1 MERLRR
7 RRIISQR
14 AGLRDHLAPEWRVSF
29 QVYRGYSRVLVHR
42 VFGSFGTR
50 FLFIVVIIEE

>member
-1 MERLRR
+1 LHD
-7 RRIISQR
+7 
-14 AGLRDHLAPEWRVSF
+14 LLAPEWRVSF

-42 VFGSFGTR
+42 VCGSFGTR